1 MANFVLVPLLAYR
14 ILVVTILFLPLI
26 LPLLLT
32 GIDVDVWSIARSLIV
47 LMLIP
52 LIMGLLVRSTV
63 PDTARKWQPICRDRS
78 PEAIKKG
85 KR

>member
-1 MANFVLVPLLAYR
+1 MANFVLVPLLAIR
-14 ILVVTILFLPLI
+14 IMVVTIFFLPLV

-32 GIDVDVWSIARSLIV
+32 GIDVDAWSIARSLIV

-52 LIMGLLVRSTV
+52 LILGLLVRSTV

-78 PEAIKKG
+78 PEALKRG